1 MRKTLL
7 VLASAAMLMGSSLA
21 YAAGEDVGDA
31 MDTIA
36 SNYKTALKQITR
48 KSLRKR
54 WKA

>member
-31 MDTIA
+31 LVVARNQRTSVATI
-36 SNYKTALKQITR
+36 KPR
-48 KSLRKR
+48 
-54 WKA
+54 